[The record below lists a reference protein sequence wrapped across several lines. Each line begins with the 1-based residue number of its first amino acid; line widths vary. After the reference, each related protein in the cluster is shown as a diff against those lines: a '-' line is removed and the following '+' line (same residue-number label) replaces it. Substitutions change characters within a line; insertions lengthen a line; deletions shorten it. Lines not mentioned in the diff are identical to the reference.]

1 MSWEQDYYEAGQYA
15 KAVDGM
21 VQNKKVDNE
30 TLYHILCL
38 SVEKYTAALSGML
51 NYIPMHSGL
60 TFVFRE
66 LNKKLDLPSHFL
78 DEVKYLNGFMVYCSL
93 DFVKPKPVSDD
104 DVSRMV
110 IFLNELAV
118 FTKDQYDQNGSVVKA
133 V

>member
-1 MSWEQDYYEAGQYA
+1 MSWKQDYYEAGQYA

-21 VQNKKVDNE
+21 VHNKKVDNE

-38 SVEKYTAALSGML
+38 AVEKYTAALSDML

-60 TFVFRE
+60 TFIFRE
-66 LNKKLDLPSHFL
+66 LNKKLELPSHFL

-110 IFLNELAV
+110 IFLNELAA
-118 FTKDQYDQNGSVVKA
+118 FTKDQFEQHESVSKA

>member
-1 MSWEQDYYEAGQYA
+1 MGWKQDYYEAGQYS
-15 KAVDGM
+15 KAVEGM
-21 VQNKKVDNE
+21 VSNKKVDNE

-66 LNKKLDLPSHFL
+66 LSKKMELPEHYL

-93 DFVKPKPVSDD
+93 DFVKPK
-104 DVSRMV
+104 DVTNTDVHRMV
-110 IFLNELAV
+110 TFMNELAA
-118 FTKDQYDQNGSVVKA
+118 FTKDQFERHTTA
-133 V
+133 VSSE